1 MLDLNSE
8 TLTLFPHGII
18 VIFRSKLNGFWDL
31 YHGTNV
37 GLGFRPGTEWKMH
50 FLVHWRWLFVYSA
63 PRATGSKQSQ
73 VLQAVESSTALSA
86 RNADTCS
93 DHY

>member
-1 MLDLNSE
+1 MS
-8 TLTLFPHGII
+8 FGI
-18 VIFRSKLNGFWDL
+18 F

-37 GLGFRPGTEWKMH
+37 GLGFRPETERKMH
-50 FLVHWRWLFVYSA
+50 FLVHWRWLFVYST

-73 VLQAVESSTALSA
+73 VQQAVESSTALSA